1 MPEYVCNE
9 CGAVFQTRLALQ
21 RHKEIFHMPQD
32 LVGGAVQG
40 DAAGARPAQI
50 APVLFKCGFC
60 GATFSRHDD
69 LREHLGQHAAER
81 EERARER
88 ESRLRELGVRERRA
102 RGRAERVRTHG
113 ATATVVTD
121 VVDDDPV
128 SEAIAD
134 EGHEEV
140 A

>member
-32 LVGGAVQG
+32 LVGGAVHG
-40 DAAGARPAQI
+40 GAAGARPAEI

-88 ESRLRELGVRERRA
+88 ESRLRE
-102 RGRAERVRTHG
+102 HG